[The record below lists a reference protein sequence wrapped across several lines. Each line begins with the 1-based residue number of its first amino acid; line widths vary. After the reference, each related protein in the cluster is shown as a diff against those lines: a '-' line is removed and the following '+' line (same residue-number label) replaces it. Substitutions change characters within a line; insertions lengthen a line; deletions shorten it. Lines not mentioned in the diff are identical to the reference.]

1 MQLNY
6 RFLTEIDLSK
16 IQLMI
21 DAGFSTVI
29 IDQDL
34 EKKDRIVLAMR

>member
-21 DAGFSTVI
+21 DAGLFETVGKT
-29 IDQDL
+29 L
-34 EKKDRIVLAMR
+34 